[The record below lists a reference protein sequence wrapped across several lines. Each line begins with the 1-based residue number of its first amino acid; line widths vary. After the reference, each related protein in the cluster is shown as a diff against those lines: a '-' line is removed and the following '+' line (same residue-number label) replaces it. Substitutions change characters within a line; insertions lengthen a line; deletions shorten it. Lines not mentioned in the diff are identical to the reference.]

1 MMSKTH
7 LAVGLAVSL
16 AIVRPDSLSDCL
28 TAGIAG
34 CVGGIL
40 PDCDILDNKNS
51 LSAFSGQFFAGGVTL
66 LALICDKYLD
76 LGLCRAVTENGG
88 DAIFG
93 GILFALLWLVGVF
106 SGHRTF
112 THSLLA
118 MLLYTFALGRLCPPL
133 TLPFCGAYASH
144 LLLDLLNKK
153 GLPLFYPWKWGI
165 CFYLCYADGIVNK
178 LLLSV
183 GVLASVFLLT
193 CGILRRLIF

>member
-16 AIVRPDSLSDCL
+16 AIVRPDSLSDFL

-40 PDCDILDNKNS
+40 PDCDILDNKKS
-51 LSAFSGQFFAGGVTL
+51 LSTYSGQFFVGGLTL
-66 LALICDKYLD
+66 LALIFDKYFN
-76 LGLCRAVTENGG
+76 LGLCRAALENGRY
-88 DAIFG
+88 AMFG
-93 GILFALLWLVGVF
+93 GIFFAILWLVGVF
-106 SGHRTF
+106 SSHRTF

-118 MLLYTFALGRLCPPL
+118 MALYTFALHNLCPPL
-133 TLPFCGAYASH
+133 TFPFCGAYASH
-144 LLLDLLNKK
+144 LLLDLLNRK
-153 GLPLFYPWKWGI
+153 GIPLFYPWKWGI

-178 LLLSV
+178 LLMYA

-193 CGILRRLIF
+193 CGILKIFIA